1 MNEENKTQIKK
12 NFSNLS
18 YTNINF
24 HKINSIMNKR
34 LDDVLDYLTASVYF
48 ERYND
53 KQNRNKKNLEK
64 FFKSSIFSKKPFL
77 TKNAYKLNNPK
88 NNLKKQN
95 KQLNIIVNFRNNQLN
110 IQKNK
115 FTSPFILH
123 SKKTHFLKNMIDFS
137 KHIHSEEKK
146 ENDIKKHPEL
156 ISKSLNPS
164 DLNDFSE
171 NPNILTP
178 KNNRY
183 NLDFFTKRYGK
194 FFAKNNFNN
203 RKLNNLFE
211 MNSDNFSS
219 INDNDKINLS
229 DINRI
234 RTAKSFISFDKNK
247 EKEFINWKKRL
258 RSKKRNIF
266 QNYLNVSPNSN
277 LNSNLSWNNFNKN
290 KTPKKIKLFKANCY
304 YNNLHLLKLG
314 KILKKNSYQNI
325 N

>member
-1 MNEENKTQIKK
+1 
-12 NFSNLS
+12 
-18 YTNINF
+18 
-24 HKINSIMNKR
+24 
-34 LDDVLDYLTASVYF
+34 
-48 ERYND
+48 
-53 KQNRNKKNLEK
+53 
-64 FFKSSIFSKKPFL
+64 
-77 TKNAYKLNNPK
+77 
-88 NNLKKQN
+88 
-95 KQLNIIVNFRNNQLN
+95 
-110 IQKNK
+110 
-115 FTSPFILH
+115 
-123 SKKTHFLKNMIDFS
+123 
-137 KHIHSEEKK
+137 
-146 ENDIKKHPEL
+146 
-156 ISKSLNPS
+156 
-164 DLNDFSE
+164 
-171 NPNILTP
+171 
-178 KNNRY
+178 
-183 NLDFFTKRYGK
+183 
-194 FFAKNNFNN
+194 
-203 RKLNNLFE
+203 